1 MLRVGWGCKI
11 KINANNHDNLA
22 INHLF
27 LHCKETV
34 KLWQIFINKRGISW
48 SMPGN
53 IKEALACW
61 NRDGNQSGHRERWK
75 IVPACIWWTIW
86 LERNQRCFE
95 NKSCSMEKMK
105 LKCLALFYFWCK
117 HEYPHEDEDI
127 TSMYI
132 DIAKYGFFALE
143 NYGDRDTK
151 LSDQKE
157 PQTSQNTVHR
167 EKPTDLE
174 GVMIS
179 IAEQLYSVL
188 LLTFF
193 FMEVYVTGFIPYI
206 GKALNFMLL
215 SWLYAYY
222 CFEYKWNLSGLSLDK
237 RLDFFES
244 NWAFFAGFGNPCVLA
259 IFLFSPLVSCGVMA
273 MLFPLVNTSSNF
285 CDFLSSSFAYN
296 KVSMVMIK
304 IEVMSAKSLCALPLT
319 GKGIRNGNFEE
330 LLENYQHRKKV
341 HPKLL
346 LIVLVEGP

>member
-1 MLRVGWGCKI
+1 MVDEISSGFVLCDGKHGPISGESSKQVKASVATVGGRRKRSLLSPSCDHLLSQVKTACHPYGSVFFVEWIHLLRKYPCS
-11 KINANNHDNLA
+11 
-22 INHLF
+22 
-27 LHCKETV
+27 E
-34 KLWQIFINKRGISW
+34 ISYH
-48 SMPGN
+48 P
-53 IKEALACW
+53 
-61 NRDGNQSGHRERWK
+61 
-75 IVPACIWWTIW
+75 CIG
-86 LERNQRCFE
+86 
-95 NKSCSMEKMK
+95 M
-105 LKCLALFYFWCK
+105 
-117 HEYPHEDEDI
+117 DI
-127 TSMYI
+127 TWSLPTNQFTTAMYI

-157 PQTSQNTVHR
+157 PQTLQNTVLR

-273 MLFPLVNTSSNF
+273 MLFPLVEEVAHLQGCTS
-285 CDFLSSSFAYN
+285 
-296 KVSMVMIK
+296 
-304 IEVMSAKSLCALPLT
+304 
-319 GKGIRNGNFEE
+319 
-330 LLENYQHRKKV
+330 
-341 HPKLL
+341 
-346 LIVLVEGP
+346 

>member
-1 MLRVGWGCKI
+1 MVDEISSGFVLCDGKHGPISGESSKQVKASVATVGGRRKRSLLSPSCDHLLSQVKTACHPYGSVFFVEWIHLLRKLTNIAEMTTGFYFLEESRNIQDGTEEEVTNLLGKLDGVVINPLMKDTLVWNHSKVVIIPALEWILPGHCRLINSQQPCSFSSILEFYRFLRVG
-11 KINANNHDNLA
+11 L
-22 INHLF
+22 
-27 LHCKETV
+27 V
-34 KLWQIFINKRGISW
+34 Q
-48 SMPGN
+48 
-53 IKEALACW
+53 
-61 NRDGNQSGHRERWK
+61 
-75 IVPACIWWTIW
+75 
-86 LERNQRCFE
+86 
-95 NKSCSMEKMK
+95 
-105 LKCLALFYFWCK
+105 LFYVFWF
-117 HEYPHEDEDI
+117 YPLYI
-127 TSMYI
+127 FSLILSNIWYI

-143 NYGDRDTK
+143 NYGDHDTK

-244 NWAFFAGFGNPCVLA
+244 NWAFFAGFGT
-259 IFLFSPLVSCGVMA
+259 IFLHI
-273 MLFPLVNTSSNF
+273 
-285 CDFLSSSFAYN
+285 DFHSWC
-296 KVSMVMIK
+296 MVCFI
-304 IEVMSAKSLCALPLT
+304 SLCS
-319 GKGIRNGNFEE
+319 KI
-330 LLENYQHRKKV
+330 
-341 HPKLL
+341 
-346 LIVLVEGP
+346 